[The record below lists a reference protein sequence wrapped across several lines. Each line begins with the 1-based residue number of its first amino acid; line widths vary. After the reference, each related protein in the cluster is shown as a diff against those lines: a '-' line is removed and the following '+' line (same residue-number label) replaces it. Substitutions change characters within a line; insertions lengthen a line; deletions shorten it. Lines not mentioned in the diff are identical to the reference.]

1 MHFYCTYPAYYL
13 ATSSQFRYLAT
24 QTFFTLRTPSPA
36 PNTCRLFSLNTMPIE
51 GKRIICCLDGTWVN
65 SDKGYNKPTVQQ
77 PCATLA
83 VPSNVTRIY
92 RSLRKRGW
100 DGESQ
105 VMYYHPGVGSTGD
118 ISDMIA
124 GGVFGIG
131 VSEVRLIWR
140 T

>member
-1 MHFYCTYPAYYL
+1 
-13 ATSSQFRYLAT
+13 
-24 QTFFTLRTPSPA
+24 
-36 PNTCRLFSLNTMPIE
+36 MPIE

-77 PCATLA
+77 PRATLA
-83 VPSNVTRIY
+83 VPSNVTRIC

-100 DGESQ
+100 DGKSQ

-118 ISDMIA
+118 ISDTIA

-131 VSEVRLIWR
+131 VSEVRPHR
-140 T
+140 YNTEYA

>member
-1 MHFYCTYPAYYL
+1 
-13 ATSSQFRYLAT
+13 
-24 QTFFTLRTPSPA
+24 
-36 PNTCRLFSLNTMPIE
+36 MPIE

-105 VMYYHPGVGSTGD
+105 VMYYHPGIGSTGD

-131 VSEVRLIWR
+131 VSEVRPHLIQINMENVR
-140 T
+140 DEANSEVGYQGDIQFHRN